1 MEKTTTT
8 RKELV
13 KTIAIIF
20 LAVLLVLTFFSQT
33 LMNMKLPEV
42 AAQYVE
48 SGSIRS
54 QIRVSGVVSA
64 SETYDVTIQ
73 QTRKVRSVMVKVGQ
87 TVEAGDLLFVLE
99 PTDSEELEAAQT
111 QLEELE
117 LNYQKKLMAQSNT
130 SATEKRTLESLQ
142 KAYDDALAVFRAYS
156 SADPSQIKL
165 QYEQNNAE
173 VTGLQA
179 QETQLSA
186 DIASAEELLLLIDEY
201 EKAEEEYEAASKT
214 AKNEMSKNLILY
226 EEDYKELESYA
237 KKKNGSTADHMA
249 AMAEDLDYM
258 EEVME
263 EFGADDLTEEHL
275 KDLAKAYEVLTAD
288 QKLEASLEKQ
298 REYLSEKKSE
308 IKQKE
313 RLLNLDVLGS
323 VSLDKTIAVWK
334 ETLVRLQAEIKDKQ
348 TASTYYQEAQTA
360 AQAVESAKKALE
372 DAVFESGL
380 SDSELLDLNREK
392 ELIDKQRELVNELME
407 NGDGQQVTA
416 NVSGVVSDIYYNAGT
431 TAGAETPMAKITVTD
446 RGYTLRVPV
455 TAEQARQLQIGEQ
468 AELANYWQSDV
479 TATLETMFNDPQN
492 GGGKVLLFR
501 LSGEVEP
508 DSLLQLNLGQKSQ
521 TYEALI
527 PNSALRT
534 DTNGYYALVVEAKN
548 TPLGNRYYARRADV
562 TVLASDDTTTAVS
575 GLAGG
580 DYVITTASRPLEPGE
595 SVRLVENGE

>member
-1 MEKTTTT
+1 MEKTTST

-33 LMNMKLPEV
+33 ILNMNLPEV
-42 AAQYVE
+42 AARYVE
-48 SGSIRS
+48 SGSVRS

-64 SETYDVTIQ
+64 TESYDVTIQ
-73 QTRKVRSVMVKVGQ
+73 QTRKIRSVMVKVGQ
-87 TVEAGDLLFVLE
+87 TVEAGDVLFVLE
-99 PTDSEELEAAQT
+99 PTDSEELEAAQN
-111 QLEELE
+111 QLKEME
-117 LNYQKKLMAQSNT
+117 LNYQKKLMTQSNT

-142 KAYDDALAVFRAYS
+142 KAYDDALAVFRTYS
-156 SADPSQIKL
+156 SADPSQAKL

-173 VTGLQA
+173 VTGLQV

-226 EEDYKELESYA
+226 EADYKELESYA

-298 REYLSEKKSE
+298 REDLSEKKSE

-360 AQAVESAKKALE
+360 AQAVETAKKALE

-455 TAEQARQLQIGEQ
+455 TAEQARQLQIGQQ
-468 AELANYWQSDV
+468 AELADYWRSDV
-479 TATLETMFNDPQN
+479 TATLETMYNDPQS
-492 GGGKVLLFR
+492 GGKVLLFR

-508 DSLLQLNLGQKSQ
+508 DSSLTLLLGQKSQ
-521 TYEALI
+521 NYEALI

-534 DTNGYYALVVEAKN
+534 DTNGYYALVVEAKS
-548 TPLGNRYYARRADV
+548 TPLGNRFYARRADV

-580 DYVITTASRPLEPGE
+580 DYVITTASRPLQPGE
-595 SVRLVENGE
+595 SVRLVENAE

>member
-33 LMNMKLPEV
+33 LMNMRLPEV

-201 EKAEEEYEAASKT
+201 EKAEEEYEAATKT

-237 KKKNGSTADHMA
+237 KMKNGSTADHMA

-258 EEVME
+258 EDVME

-298 REYLSEKKSE
+298 REDLSEKKSK